1 MRVERHGQ
9 VALLRLE
16 AGKANAISAEFLDA
30 LEGLLAQLG
39 DARAAVIT
47 GQGSAFCAG
56 LDLPSLLGL
65 DRDGM
70 RRFIARFDAVMT
82 AVARVPVP
90 VVAAINGHAIAG
102 GTVLALQCDLRL
114 ASDNPRSRLGL
125 SETQLGI
132 GLPAVVLES
141 LRAQVPPQSLVPIAL
156 EGRLFSPA
164 EALQLG
170 LVHEV
175 LPEADLLPRAME
187 RGAALAALPPEG
199 VRQVKAQLRRPA
211 LEAARIQAEA
221 EREFWLD
228 SWLAPEPQARLQA
241 AVARL
246 AKKA

>member
-16 AGKANAISAEFLDA
+16 AGKANAINAGFLDT
-30 LEGLLAQLG
+30 LLALFGQLG

-56 LDLPSLLGL
+56 LDLPSLLAL
-65 DRDGM
+65 DRAGM
-70 RRFIARFDAVMT
+70 HAFIARFDEAMT

-90 VVAAINGHAIAG
+90 VIAALNGHAIAG

-114 ASDNPRSRLGL
+114 VTDKATARLGL
-125 SETQLGI
+125 TETQLGI
-132 GLPAVVLES
+132 GLPAIVLES
-141 LRAQVPPQSLVPIAL
+141 LRAQVPPQSLAPIAL
-156 EGRLFSPA
+156 EGRLFSPV

-170 LVHEV
+170 LVHDVIPDAEF
-175 LPEADLLPRAME
+175 LPRALE
-187 RGAALAALPPEG
+187 RAAQLAALPPEG

-211 LEAARIQAEA
+211 LEAARAQASA

-228 SWLAPEPQARLQA
+228 SWLAPEPQARLHA

-246 AKKA
+246 TSKA